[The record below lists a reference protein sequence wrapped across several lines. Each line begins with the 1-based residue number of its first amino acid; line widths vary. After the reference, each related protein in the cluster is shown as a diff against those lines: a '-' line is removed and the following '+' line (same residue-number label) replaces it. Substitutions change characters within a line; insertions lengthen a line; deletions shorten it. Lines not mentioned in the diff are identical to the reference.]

1 MAWTEPRYSR
11 SRVDKAGQLLASDA
25 DKSGAVSPEEWNQAL
40 AVINN
45 WRSSHGYPLYMMG
58 KTLLRRAR
66 KVDEKA
72 LVAQRLKRLDSISLK
87 LRRFEKMQL
96 SRMQDI
102 GGCRAILSDVDQVT
116 ELAEIYSSGIKKNPK
131 NRTELIGWHDYI
143 SDPKPDGYRSCH
155 LIFKYWSES
164 EQSRKYNGL
173 RIEIQ
178 LRSRLQHAWAT
189 AVETVSTFTGQALK
203 SDIGEDSWKRFFALM
218 GTAIARQE
226 RPYLDDE
233 IPLTK
238 AELKEELVSLCES
251 LQVEDVLMGY
261 RETLQITKVSEYEKP
276 YQGGQSLLVLNTD
289 EKRIEVRTFARDNA
303 EGASKSYLHFEKKA
317 RYNPSLQVVLVEVDS
332 LAALKSAY
340 PNYYLDTTK
349 FLRAVKKA
357 TRSN

>member
-1 MAWTEPRYSR
+1 MR
-11 SRVDKAGQLLASDA
+11 
-25 DKSGAVSPEEWNQAL
+25 
-40 AVINN
+40 
-45 WRSSHGYPLYMMG
+45 
-58 KTLLRRAR
+58 
-66 KVDEKA
+66 
-72 LVAQRLKRLDSISLK
+72 
-87 LRRFEKMQL
+87 
-96 SRMQDI
+96 DI
-102 GGCRAILSDVDQVT
+102 GGCRAILRNVDQVA
-116 ELAEIYSSGIKKNPK
+116 ELAEIYMGGIRKNPRS
-131 NRTELIGWHDYI
+131 RTELVGYNDYI
-143 SDPKPDGYRSCH
+143 NKPKPDGYRSYH
-155 LIFKYWSES
+155 LIFKYRSAS
-164 EQSRKYNGL
+164 GQSSKYNGL
-173 RIEIQ
+173 RLEIQ

-189 AVETVSTFTGQALK
+189 AVETASTFTGQALK

-261 RETLQITKVSEYEKP
+261 RETLQITKVSEYEKS
-276 YQGGQSLLVLNTD
+276 YQRGQSLLVLDTD

-317 RYNPSLQVVLVEVDS
+317 RDNPSLQVVLVEVDS

-340 PNYYLDTTK
+340 PNYYLDTTA

-357 TRSN
+357 TQ

>member
-1 MAWTEPRYSR
+1 MAWTEPKYSR
-11 SRVDKAGQLLASDA
+11 SRVDKAGQLLAADA
-25 DKSGAVSPEEWNQAL
+25 DRSGAVSPEEWNQAL

-87 LRRFEKMQL
+87 LRRFENMQL

-102 GGCRAILSDVDQVT
+102 GGCRAILSNVDQVT
-116 ELAEIYSSGIKKNPK
+116 ALAEIYFGGIKKNPRS
-131 NRTELIGWHDYI
+131 RTELIGCHDYI
-143 SDPKPDGYRSCH
+143 SEPKPDGYRSCH

-164 EQSRKYNGL
+164 EQSSKYNGL

-226 RPYLDDE
+226 RPYLDDD
-233 IPLTK
+233 ILLTEV
-238 AELKEELVSLCES
+238 ELKEELVSLCES

-261 RETLQITKVSEYEKP
+261 RETLQITEVSEYEKP
-276 YQGGQSLLVLNTD
+276 YQKGQSLLVLNTD
-289 EKRIEVRTFARDNA
+289 EKRIEVHTFARDNA
-303 EGASKSYLHFEKKA
+303 EGASKTYLHFEKKA
-317 RYNPSLQVVLVEVDS
+317 RNNPSLQVVLVEVDS

-340 PNYYLDTTK
+340 PNYYLDTTA
-349 FLRAVKKA
+349 FLRAVRKA

>member
-1 MAWTEPRYSR
+1 
-11 SRVDKAGQLLASDA
+11 
-25 DKSGAVSPEEWNQAL
+25 
-40 AVINN
+40 
-45 WRSSHGYPLYMMG
+45 
-58 KTLLRRAR
+58 
-66 KVDEKA
+66 
-72 LVAQRLKRLDSISLK
+72 
-87 LRRFEKMQL
+87 MQL

-233 IPLTK
+233 MPLTK

>member
-1 MAWTEPRYSR
+1 MAWTAPKYSR
-11 SRVDKAGQLLASDA
+11 SRVDRAGRLLAADA
-25 DKSGAVSPEEWNQAL
+25 DRSGAVSPEEWNQAL

-58 KTLLRRAR
+58 KTLLRRAK

-87 LRRFEKMQL
+87 LRRFETMRL
-96 SRMQDI
+96 SRMRDI
-102 GGCRAILSDVDQVT
+102 EGCRAILRNVDQVA
-116 ELAEIYSSGIKKNPK
+116 ELAEIYMGGIRKNPRS
-131 NRTELIGWHDYI
+131 RTELVGYNDYI
-143 SDPKPDGYRSCH
+143 NKPKPDGYRSYH
-155 LIFKYWSES
+155 LIFKYRSAS
-164 EQSRKYNGL
+164 GQSSKYNGL
-173 RIEIQ
+173 RLEIQ

-261 RETLQITKVSEYEKP
+261 RETLQITKVSEYEKS
-276 YQGGQSLLVLNTD
+276 YQRGQSLLVLDTD

-317 RYNPSLQVVLVEVDS
+317 RDNPSLQVVLVEVDS

-340 PNYYLDTTK
+340 PNYYLDTTA

-357 TRSN
+357 TQ